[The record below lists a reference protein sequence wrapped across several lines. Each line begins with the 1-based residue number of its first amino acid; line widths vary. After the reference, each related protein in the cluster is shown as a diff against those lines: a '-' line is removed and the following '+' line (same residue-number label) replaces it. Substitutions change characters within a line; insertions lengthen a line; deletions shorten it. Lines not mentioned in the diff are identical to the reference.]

1 MILLINNQPAAI
13 KEGTT
18 IEYIS
23 VNALFGDRE
32 DYTLNIELP
41 LDNKENM
48 AIFGRLDRLDVDI
61 SELFMDAEIIDGSFR
76 KSGAVAITSVTE
88 SMVKVQFLADRSFQ
102 NFYPDFDKKYIDELE
117 LPRIPK
123 WIPDN
128 IAEQS
133 NGYSNNRNQRGRTWN
148 GDGDRAGYA
157 TTRGHGNDDDEEPL
171 TSEYKSPDDVWG
183 TSDII
188 ALPWVNAASGNIQNR
203 ADYGPRSGTE
213 KYYWHVAAEDEY
225 DTETVQQLSCQI
237 RLYTLTQ
244 YICEA
249 LGYSFVASAWQ
260 AGDYFHLYSFNCIPA
275 AWENSRWQDTLPHW
289 SINEFFDELMK
300 LMLCDIRINHKKKSV
315 TFSWQESSLGDA
327 IAIENV
333 VEEHT
338 ATVTKEDDSEYK
350 PARNISYADGGH
362 NMAHIYSCPWYFH
375 KYDPK
380 VKSFVSMQEIA
391 NWMANPVDDRGRSID
406 LYSGYPYDII
416 FYAEKEDMYF
426 VMYISGR
433 FLVYPNKAVD
443 FAKYGNVYRL
453 LPLNAFGTRIIDEE
467 NWEDSEEINIIP
479 VWIDDTDKGL
489 LPFFDAGSTGE
500 ESGIED
506 ERYKRWEDQVSLNP
520 NRTYV
525 EPDQIIQPYH
535 YKYIKNGE
543 QNKKTN
549 YSHLQVGFWYGMDR
563 RTWGNTGEL
572 PRPFINKKEFVTVW
586 GYWNGGGNNIEFNQ
600 WQVVLNPGNG
610 SLRLNTSLYG
620 MGAKMDEW
628 IKIDTNKK
636 YEISFLADDL
646 PDVKSVFIIHG
657 KRYLCAEIKVDIT
670 TDGMSQLKKGTFYRV
685 IS

>member
-1 MILLINNQPAAI
+1 MILLINNKPAAI
-13 KEGTT
+13 KQDTS
-18 IEYIS
+18 IEYNS
-23 VNALFGDRE
+23 VNPLFGDRE

-41 LDNKENM
+41 LNNKANLE
-48 AIFGRLDRLDVDI
+48 IFGRLDRLDTNIDDI
-61 SELFMDAEIIDGSFR
+61 FFDAVIIDGNFQ
-76 KSGAVAITSVTE
+76 KSGAVAITSATE

-102 NFYPDFDKKYIDELE
+102 NFYPEFDKRYIDELP
-117 LPRIPK
+117 LPLMPK

-133 NGYSNNRNQRGRTWN
+133 NGYSDNRNHNGRS
-148 GDGDRAGYA
+148 GSSSGRAGNA
-157 TTRGHGNDDDEEPL
+157 SGRNGHENDDEETV

-203 ADYGPRSGTE
+203 ADYGPRNGTY

-225 DTETVQQLSCQI
+225 DTEAVRQLSCQI

-244 YICEA
+244 YICES
-249 LGYSFVASAWQ
+249 LGYTLNASAWQ
-260 AGDYFHLYSFNCIPA
+260 ESDYYHLYSFNCIPA
-275 AWENSRWQDTLPHW
+275 AWDNSRWQDTLPHW
-289 SINEFFDELMK
+289 SINEFFEELMK
-300 LMLCDIRINHKKKSV
+300 LMLCDIKIDHKRKTVS
-315 TFSWQESSLGDA
+315 FAWQESSLGDT
-327 IAIENV
+327 IELGRV

-338 ATVTKEDDSEYK
+338 ATITKEDNSEYK
-350 PARNISYADGGH
+350 PARNISFADGGH
-362 NMAHIYSCPWYFH
+362 NMAHIYSCPWFFH
-375 KYDPK
+375 KYNPK
-380 VKSFVSMQEIA
+380 VMTFATMQDIA
-391 NWMANPVDDRGRSID
+391 NWMMNPVDSRGRTLDI
-406 LYSGYPYDII
+406 YSGYPYDII
-416 FYAEKEDMYF
+416 FCAEQEDMYF
-426 VMYISGR
+426 VMYVSGR
-433 FLVYPNKAVD
+433 FLAYPNKAAD
-443 FAKYGNVYRL
+443 YAKFGNVYRL

-467 NWEDSEEINIIP
+467 NWEESEEISIIP
-479 VWIDDTDKGL
+479 AWIDDTDKGL
-489 LPFFDAGSTGE
+489 LPFFDAGTIGDGSD
-500 ESGIED
+500 IND
-506 ERYKRWEDQVSLNP
+506 EQYKEWSSEIGANP
-520 NRTYV
+520 KKTYV

-535 YKYIKNGE
+535 YQYIKNGD

-549 YSHLQVGFWYGMDR
+549 YSHLQVAFWYGMSQ
-563 RTWGNTGEL
+563 RTWGTEGEL
-572 PRPFINKKEFVTVW
+572 PRPFLTQKEFVTVW
-586 GYWNGGGNNIEFNQ
+586 GYWNGGGNNIILNQ